1 MIFSVGEISNNGHVK
16 YGVPQGSIL
25 GPLLFLLFIN
35 DLPLY
40 TDVLTDLYADDTTLY
55 DINSS
60 KDEIEARLQKAL
72 SDLAVWCRLNGMVIN
87 VEKTKA
93 MLITT
98 RQKRCRIQDTLHV
111 TLNDIP
117 LSLVSNEKVLGVQLD
132 KNLTWAE
139 HISKVSKKMS
149 TNVWL
154 LSKIK
159 RYLSV
164 EHRVLFYKSYIQ
176 PHLDYANI
184 VWGSAAK
191 TNLMQTERLQ
201 RRACRVILNYN
212 VDDIYKSM
220 DGLRMMSFSERVFL
234 RKERLSLCLR

>member
-1 MIFSVGEISNNGHVK
+1 MEKMKFYNINQQALDWLSSYLSNRTQRVCFDNEISNNGHVK

-40 TDVLTDLYADDTTLY
+40 TDVLTDLYADDTTMY
-55 DINSS
+55 EINSS

-117 LSLVSNEKVLGVQLD
+117 LLLVSNEKVLGVQLD
-132 KNLTWAE
+132 K
-139 HISKVSKKMS
+139 I
-149 TNVWL
+149 
-154 LSKIK
+154 
-159 RYLSV
+159 
-164 EHRVLFYKSYIQ
+164 
-176 PHLDYANI
+176 
-184 VWGSAAK
+184 
-191 TNLMQTERLQ
+191 
-201 RRACRVILNYN
+201 
-212 VDDIYKSM
+212 
-220 DGLRMMSFSERVFL
+220 
-234 RKERLSLCLR
+234 